1 MSRRFRL
8 LIFFAGALIGA
19 AALAACSPVVNTRG
33 NAPNPEKLAQIKLGV
48 HTREQV
54 ERLLG
59 TPSIKATF
67 SNDTWYYVN
76 KQTETFAFF
85 QPKVQ
90 ERQVVA
96 IHFDKSGVVEEIRR
110 YNKESGREI
119 TPVAR
124 TTPSPGEKLGII
136 EQLFGNL
143 GRVGY

>member
-1 MSRRFRL
+1 M

-85 QPKVQ
+85 QPKVR

-124 TTPSPGEKLGII
+124 TTPAPGEKLGII